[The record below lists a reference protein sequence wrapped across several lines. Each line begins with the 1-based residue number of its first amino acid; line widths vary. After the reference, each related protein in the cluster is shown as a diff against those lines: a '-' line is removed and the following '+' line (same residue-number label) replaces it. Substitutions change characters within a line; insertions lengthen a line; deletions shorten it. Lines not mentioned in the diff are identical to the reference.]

1 MFPFVSQKLCSL
13 ICACVLCDFSCV
25 QLFVTPWTAGYHA
38 PLSMGLSQQDYWSEL
53 PCPALQDLSDPGIKA
68 VFPVSPELQVDF
80 LLLSHQRNP

>member
-1 MFPFVSQKLCSL
+1 MFPFVLQKLYSL

-25 QLFVTPWTAGYHA
+25 QLFCDAVDRSVPA

-53 PCPALQDLSDPGIKA
+53 PCPALRDLSDPGIKA
-68 VFPVSPELQVDF
+68 VFPVSPVLQVGF